1 MKKLLFVLIL
11 AAAAFYGYTNQEK
24 VKEYYDIAFAKVNSY
39 INPAE
44 KQTEDGSPAT
54 SPSTSPAPVP
64 AASTPPVAEAPPAP
78 VGPSAQELANLPE
91 GTFYVRER
99 ISQMTASG
107 VSSIAMGAKVQK
119 ISESNGKYIVD
130 DGRTRLATEPW
141 NLTREAKEIV
151 ALVKKAGPVKT
162 VQR

>member
-24 VKEYYDIAFAKVNSY
+24 VKEYYEIAFAKVNSY
-39 INPAE
+39 LNPGE
-44 KQTEDGSPAT
+44 KQAEDGTPGAP
-54 SPSTSPAPVP
+54 PSTSPAPAP
-64 AASTPPVAEAPPAP
+64 ASSAPTMAEAPPAP

-99 ISQMTASG
+99 ISQMTATG
-107 VSSIAMGAKVQK
+107 VSSIAMGVKVQK

-141 NLTREAKEIV
+141 NLTREAKEII
-151 ALVKKAGPVKT
+151 ALVKKAGPAKT